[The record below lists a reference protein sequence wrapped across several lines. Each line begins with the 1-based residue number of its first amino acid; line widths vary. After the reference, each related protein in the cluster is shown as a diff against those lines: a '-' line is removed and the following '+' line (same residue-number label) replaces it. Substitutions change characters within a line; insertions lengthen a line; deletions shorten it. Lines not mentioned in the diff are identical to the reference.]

1 MYQFDFSNMKPFDL
15 ANGWY
20 WLVLGA
26 VISYFCGCFNF
37 AILIARLK
45 HHDIRKEGS
54 GNPGSMNI
62 SRQLGLKFG
71 ILNFV
76 CDGLK
81 GGIPVVV
88 GFLVFK
94 NYYFAGT
101 QYVAVADF
109 VRYLFAVCAVIGH
122 VSPVTMKFKGGKGI
136 ATTIGLF
143 WCSISCE
150 VWWFAFIGL
159 AIFFLLFFY
168 MYFTEWGSMGS
179 LFGVAIYTVW
189 QGIIFA
195 LRYAAVITNVYV
207 IIMFMFLF
215 ALNLITWLKHQ
226 ANLKRLMAGEEHRT
240 SIKKM
245 LAKKKK
251 KS

>member
-1 MYQFDFSNMKPFDL
+1 MTPL
-15 ANGWY
+15 ALSGVWY
-20 WLVLGA
+20 WLLLGA
-26 VISYFCGCFNF
+26 VVSYFLGNFNF

-62 SRQLGLKFG
+62 SRQLGLKYG

-88 GFLVFK
+88 GFLVFR
-94 NYYFAGT
+94 NYCFAGT
-101 QYVAVADF
+101 SVAVSDF
-109 VRYLFAVCAVIGH
+109 ARYLFAVSAVVGH
-122 VSPVTMKFKGGKGI
+122 IFPVTMKFKGGKGI
-136 ATTIGLF
+136 ASTIGLF

-150 VWWFAFIGL
+150 VWWYAFIGL
-159 AIFFLLFFY
+159 AIWFVLFFY

-179 LFGVAIYTVW
+179 LLGVSIYTIW
-189 QGIIFA
+189 QAVIFA
-195 LRYAAVITNVYV
+195 LRYDKVITNAYV
-207 IIMFMFLF
+207 NIMFIFLL
-215 ALNLITWLKHQ
+215 ALNLLTWLKHYE
-226 ANLKRLMAGEEHRT
+226 NLRKLMAGEEHHT

-245 LAKKKK
+245 LHKKKK
-251 KS
+251 NK